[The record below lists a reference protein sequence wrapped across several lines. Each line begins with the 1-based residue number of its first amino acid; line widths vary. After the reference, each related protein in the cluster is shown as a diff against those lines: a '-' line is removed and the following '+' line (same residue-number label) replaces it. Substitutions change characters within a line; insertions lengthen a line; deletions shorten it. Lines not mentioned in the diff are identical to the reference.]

1 MESVEL
7 ISIYMLKL
15 LFEIMTVC
23 LLIIR
28 IKPKSS
34 RYWLCE
40 WQC

>member
-1 MESVEL
+1 MDSEL
-7 ISIYMLKL
+7 IGISMLKL

-34 RYWLCE
+34 R
-40 WQC
+40 